1 MDNRDPDRSLAD
13 DPFFLASLEDLDH
26 GLHTD
31 EDRPADSESR
41 RAAERPPRVPS
52 SGSATSRFAES
63 VTTVVAPDAGT
74 GTATPS
80 GAATPRRRPLLELF
94 PPPPDDAVFAP
105 AVQPIRGPQRLPE
118 LRTNPAPT
126 SDADAPT
133 YETFYGLHE
142 KPFSLSADPKFHYGS
157 ASHDRV
163 GQDLLSAI
171 GRREGLVVLTG
182 DLGTGKTTLC
192 RAILEQI
199 DRHTLVSFILDPL
212 LTADDLLKTILVDF
226 GVISAVDRS
235 GGRLASVSRSDL
247 DSALREFLASLAA
260 LRAFAVVIID
270 DAQNVAVDRL
280 DQIRALLDVENG
292 ERLPLQI
299 VLVGESSLLKT
310 LRRPELRRL
319 AERVSVRCQLAPLGR
334 DEILGYVQHRLGV
347 AGSRGRIEFDEG
359 AIARL
364 SDLSNGV
371 PRDINRLC
379 DRALQKAYEGSE
391 SVIDAGLIDA
401 AADDLDIEPIDSTA
415 SWLARAVIAVAT
427 FVVLM
432 LLGAAGAALVFH
444 DQFATMSAR
453 WKSFPA
459 SPAAPVLP
467 LPEPLRPT
475 APPSEVS
482 VPRS

>member
-1 MDNRDPDRSLAD
+1 VDNRNPDRSLVD
-13 DPFFLASLEDLDH
+13 DPLFLVSLDLLDH
-26 GLHTD
+26 GLD
-31 EDRPADSESR
+31 PGEDRPADSEDG
-41 RAAERPPRVPS
+41 RATERAPRVPS
-52 SGSATSRFAES
+52 SGSATGHFVES
-63 VTTVVAPDAGT
+63 VATVVAPDVGT
-74 GTATPS
+74 RTATPS

-94 PPPPDDAVFAP
+94 PPPPANAASVP
-105 AVQPIRGPQRLPE
+105 AVQPIREPRRLPD
-118 LRTNPAPT
+118 LRTTPAPT
-126 SDADAPT
+126 SDGHAPT

-142 KPFSLSADPKFHYGS
+142 KPFSLAPDPKFHYGS

-171 GRREGLVVLTG
+171 GRRDGLVVLTG

-199 DRHTLVSFILDPL
+199 DRHTLVSFILDPF
-212 LTADDLLKTILVDF
+212 LTADDLLKTILIDF

-235 GGRLASVSRSDL
+235 GGRLASASRSEL
-247 DSALREFLASLAA
+247 NSALREFLASLAA

-270 DAQNVAVDRL
+270 DAQHVAVDML
-280 DQIRALLDVENG
+280 EQLRALLDVENG
-292 ERLPLQI
+292 QSLLLQI
-299 VLVGESSLLKT
+299 VLVGESSLLET
-310 LRRPELRRL
+310 LRRPELRPL
-319 AERVSVRCQLAPLGR
+319 AERVSVRRRLDPLGP

-347 AGSRGRIEFDEG
+347 AGSRGRIEFDDG

-364 SDLSNGV
+364 SELSDGV

-391 SVIDAGLIDA
+391 SVIDSGLINT
-401 AADDLDIEPIDSTA
+401 AADDLDLEPIDSGA

-444 DQFATMSAR
+444 DQFATVAVR
-453 WKSFPA
+453 WRSFPA
-459 SPAAPVLP
+459 SPVAPVLP
-467 LPEPLRPT
+467 FPERLRPS
-475 APPSEVS
+475 APPSEAP